1 MDGVLT
7 DSEPLHQ
14 DAIRALLAEY
24 GVDWRPAGHDPT
36 VGMTARE
43 GFAVICALHPLPH
56 TPETLDALYTER
68 VLPVLRAHVRPLP
81 GVPQVLHALRAR
93 GVRLAV
99 ASSSSPAVIET
110 TLTAL
115 GVRALFET
123 IVSGTEVVRGK
134 PAPDV
139 FLEAAKRLGVAP
151 TACVVI
157 EDSERGV
164 RGACAAAMR
173 CVAIPCAET
182 RQHDFSGATVVLRSL
197 SELLECDL
205 FCD

>member
-14 DAIRALLAEY
+14 GVIRALLAEY

-43 GFAVICALHPLPH
+43 GFAVICSLHALPH
-56 TPETLDALYTER
+56 SPATLDTLYTER
-68 VLPVLRAHVRPLP
+68 VVPVLRARVTPMR
-81 GVPQVLHALRAR
+81 GVPDVLHALRER
-93 GVRLAV
+93 GLRLAV
-99 ASSSSPAVIET
+99 ASSSCPAVIDA
-110 TLTAL
+110 TLSAL
-115 GVRALFET
+115 GVRTLFDAV
-123 IVSGTEVVRGK
+123 VSGVEVARGK

-151 TACVVI
+151 GACVVI
-157 EDSERGV
+157 EDSERGA
-164 RGACAAAMR
+164 RGAHAAGMR

-182 RQHDFSGATVVLRSL
+182 RHHDFRDATVVLTSL
-197 SELLECDL
+197 PELLDCAL
-205 FCD
+205 FA